1 MQPRGKVGGG
11 KGCATRL
18 SPFRALELLRPIRPE
33 AVRGLGRLSP
43 TRPEAKRDLG
53 RHSPTRL
60 GVVRGLGKFQPPVGE
75 PNAIVYGMFLY

>member
-1 MQPRGKVGGG
+1 MRSCSREVKKVGGG

-43 TRPEAKRDLG
+43 TRPEAKRGLG
-53 RHSPTRL
+53 RLFPICLEAKRN
-60 GVVRGLGKFQPPVGE
+60 F
-75 PNAIVYGMFLY
+75 I